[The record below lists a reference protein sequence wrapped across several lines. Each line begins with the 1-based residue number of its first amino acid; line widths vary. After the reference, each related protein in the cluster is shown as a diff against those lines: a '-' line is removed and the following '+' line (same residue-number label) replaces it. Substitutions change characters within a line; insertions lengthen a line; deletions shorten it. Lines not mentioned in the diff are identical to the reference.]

1 MLELAILTCIE
12 AQVIIRNIEGGDLP
26 PHIQV
31 ELIQTVLDRS
41 DCDGNVR
48 LSKVLR

>member
-12 AQVIIRNIEGGDLP
+12 AQVIIRNIEGGDMP

-31 ELIQTVLDRS
+31 ELVETVLEWS
-41 DCDGNVR
+41 DCDGNV
-48 LSKVLR
+48 